1 MNGWVD
7 AVKRG
12 LGRKLPDDHLAQ
24 EAAGGLRRG
33 WWHDLENLHPFVR
46 RHLRQALV
54 GAGLILLTTLLAFPY
69 PLFYRYLVDE
79 VILGRQ
85 LGLLVGVVLL
95 MAGLKLAETL
105 ASQLQRFYFTRF
117 EQNVMLDLQGDLLER
132 TLRLPKSFFDERQTG
147 YLMSRLT
154 SDVEG
159 LRWFFSGTLVYV
171 VSSAIQLVGG
181 AIFLFYLEWR
191 LALAALV
198 ALPVLMG
205 VVRYFARHVYILS
218 RQEMEQRANVSK
230 RLQESLAAAP
240 LIKSFSTEEREVAH
254 FQRDLRNAFQ
264 VSLEWISVGAA
275 ANLIIGLV
283 GDAARMLVLIAGA
296 YLIIQENWTLG
307 SLLAFQSYLG
317 YVYSPAQYLAY
328 ANLDLNK
335 ALAALGRVSALFD
348 IAPEETPGMG
358 LQISHLQGRVELD
371 SVSFAY
377 SAEAPVLEGVSFA
390 VEPGER
396 IAIVGPSGA
405 GKTTL
410 ISLLLC
416 FYKPTGGEIRFDG
429 NPLSAYN
436 LSCLRQRIGYV
447 SQHTL
452 LMAGTIFEN
461 LSYGNPGAS
470 PEQLEQAAR
479 VAGIHDFI
487 VSLPEGYQA
496 SVNALGNNF
505 SEGQKQR
512 LAIARAL
519 VKEPDILVMDEP
531 TSALDSL
538 VERSIFDQLPGVLA
552 GKTIFIVAHRLSTV
566 QNADRILLLSEKRL
580 AAIGTHAEL
589 LQASPYY
596 RSLAEEQQIW
606 TESEAG

>member
-1 MNGWVD
+1 MNSWY
-7 AVKRG
+7 AAFKRG
-12 LGRKLPDDHLAQ
+12 LGRKLPDDRLAD
-24 EAAGGLRRG
+24 ESAGRLKPGGWRDLDNLR
-33 WWHDLENLHPFVR
+33 PFVR
-46 RHLRQALV
+46 RHSRQGVV

-69 PLFYRYLVDE
+69 PLLYRYLIDQ

-85 LGLLVGVVLL
+85 LRLLVGIVLL
-95 MAGLKLAETL
+95 LAGLKLAEML

-117 EQNVMLDLQGDLLER
+117 EQDVMLDLQSALLER
-132 TLRLPKSFFDERQTG
+132 TLRLPKAFFDERQTG

-171 VSSAIQLVGG
+171 ASSAIQLVGG
-181 AIFLFYLEWR
+181 AVFLFYLEWR
-191 LALAALV
+191 LALAAV
-198 ALPVLMG
+198 VVLPVLMG
-205 VVRYFARHVYILS
+205 VVRFFARHIYVLS

-230 RLQESLAAAP
+230 RLQESLATAP
-240 LIKSFSTEEREVAH
+240 LIKSFNTEGREVAH
-254 FQRDLRNAFQ
+254 FQRDLRSAFQ

-283 GDAARMLVLIAGA
+283 GDAARMLVLLTGA
-296 YLIIQENWTLG
+296 YLIIQDNWTLG

-328 ANLDLNK
+328 ANLDMNK
-335 ALAALGRVSALFD
+335 ALAALGRVADLFD
-348 IAPEETPGMG
+348 IAPEEAPGVG
-358 LQISHLQGRVELD
+358 LQVAHLRGQVELD
-371 SVSFAY
+371 EVSFAY
-377 SAEAPVLEGVSFA
+377 SAGAPVLEQISFT
-390 VEPGER
+390 VQPGER

-416 FYKPTGGEIRFDG
+416 FYKPTSGEIRFDG
-429 NPLSAYN
+429 TPLGAYN
-436 LSCLRQRIGYV
+436 LSSLRQRIGYV

-452 LMAGTIFEN
+452 LSSGTIQDN
-461 LSYGNPGAS
+461 LRYGNQQADPQ
-470 PEQLEQAAR
+470 ELERAAR
-479 VAGIHDFI
+479 IAGIHEFI
-487 VSLPEGYQA
+487 LSLPEGYQA
-496 SVNALGNNF
+496 PVTALGDNF

-519 VKEPDILVMDEP
+519 VKDPDILVLDEP
-531 TSALDSL
+531 TAALDSL
-538 VERSIFDQLPGVLA
+538 VERSILDQLPGALA

-566 QNADRILLLSEKRL
+566 QNADRILLLNEKRL

-589 LQASPYY
+589 LQTSAYY
-596 RSLAEEQQIW
+596 RTLAEEQQIW
-606 TESEAG
+606 TE